1 MENAD
6 NIKSLNRLSYSFKI
20 DYSQL
25 YETRGGNMFEAI
37 DHITKSG
44 VNGSIVSGNIPI
56 NKKTNTY
63 EAPQKQQESQQENL
77 QKIKGQKNISEEFL
91 SELEK
96 DIELMHQIRLK
107 FSVHDATGRIIVKVI
122 NEDTGETIREV
133 PSETILDMA
142 ANLDEFTGI
151 LSNDMV

>member
-56 NKKTNTY
+56 NKKTNIY